1 MEEYKRAITDLQRGQ
16 EDNTR
21 TGRERGAR
29 IDNAKKELAN
39 LESQAG
45 QQDRK
50 LKEISL
56 DTWKAWEWVKNNQKE
71 FEKPVFGPPIVECSV
86 TDSRYV
92 NLIETLF
99 QKNAFL
105 SFTVQNNA
113 DFKKL
118 QKQTH
123 DEMQLSEI
131 NIKVMTG
138 SLEKF
143 PPPVSSEELKNYG
156 FEGWALDYL
165 KGPEPLLAA
174 LSFDLRLHR
183 TGVSLQDTST
193 QQFERLQKSPIDS
206 WVTSKSAYNI
216 TRRREYG
223 PDATSTRV
231 RDTRKGT
238 VWTTQ
243 PVDFSAKRELT
254 ENIDG
259 WTREM
264 QSLQSKNEEAQTEI
278 TRLRD
283 ETKARGSEI
292 VRCII
297 ITPLRTP
304 ATDFLKRPLCRMKRQ
319 ASRK

>member
-1 MEEYKRAITDLQRGQ
+1 MEGYKRAITDLQRGQ

-29 IDNAKKELAN
+29 IDNAKKEFAN

-56 DTWKAWEWVKNNQKE
+56 DTWKAWEWAKNNQKE
-71 FEKPVFGPPIVECSV
+71 FEKPIFGPPIVECSV

-105 SFTVQNNA
+105 FFTVQNNA

-123 DEMQLSEI
+123 DEMHLSEI
-131 NIKVMTG
+131 NIKVMIG
-138 SLEKF
+138 NLEKF

-156 FEGWALDYL
+156 LEGWALEYL

-174 LSFDLRLHR
+174 LCFDLRLHR

-243 PVDFSAKRELT
+243 PVDFSAKRELM

-283 ETKARGSEI
+283 ETKARVSEI
-292 VRCII
+292 VCCIM
-297 ITPLRTP
+297 ITLRTP
-304 ATDFLKRPLCRMKRQ
+304 ATDFLKRPLCRMERPI
-319 ASRK
+319 SRK